1 MRCLGWQKENS
12 LPELGV
18 VETRRALRYGNT
30 TGACASAAAKA
41 ALIALLNHP
50 VDRVGVPSP
59 IGVRFEILVKEAK
72 KLDEDTGM
80 AKVVKDAGDD
90 IDATD
95 KLEIVATVKL
105 TNDGKVT
112 IKSGKGIGIV
122 TKPGLAVPVGQAAI
136 NPIPRRMIEESV
148 REALPA
154 GKGAEVT
161 LDIPE
166 GEKVATKTLNA
177 KLGVIGGLS
186 VLGTTGIVKPL
197 SMEACRRSLVP
208 QIDVAVSAG
217 FERVFF
223 VPGNIGERITK
234 KLFNPPTDA
243 IVQTGD
249 FVGYMLDKA
258 AEKGVKEILFLGHP
272 GKLAK
277 VAAGIFNTHHKV
289 ADARN
294 EVVAAYA
301 GAVGADASVVNRILQ
316 ANTTEEAIT
325 LLKQVNLS
333 MQVFDRIAERVSQ
346 RISERV
352 QQKIKIS
359 IILVSLDGEVLG
371 ADKNARSSELWQK
384 IPESA

>member
-1 MRCLGWQKENS
+1 M
-12 LPELGV
+12 
-18 VETRRALRYGNT
+18 RYGNT
-30 TGACASAAAKA
+30 TGACAAAAAKA
-41 ALIALLNHP
+41 ALTAVIDRP

-59 IGVRFEILVKEAK
+59 VGVRFEILVKEAK
-72 KLDEDTGM
+72 KINDYSGT
-80 AKVVKDAGDD
+80 ATVVKDAGDD

-95 KLEIVATVKL
+95 KLEISAIVKL
-105 TNDGKVT
+105 TDDGKVT
-112 IKSGKGIGIV
+112 IKSGKGIGTV
-122 TKPGLAVPVGQAAI
+122 TKPGLPMPIGESAI
-136 NPIPRRMIEESV
+136 NPVPRRMIEESV
-148 REALPA
+148 REVLPA
-154 GKGAEVT
+154 GKGVEVT
-161 LDIPE
+161 LNIPD
-166 GEKVATKTLNA
+166 GEKVAAKTLNQ
-177 KLGVIGGLS
+177 KLGIVGGLS

-208 QIDVAVSAG
+208 QIDVALSAG
-217 FERVFF
+217 CERVFF

-234 KLFNPPTDA
+234 KLFHPPEDA

-258 AEKGVKEILFLGHP
+258 AEKGVKEIVFLGHP

-301 GAVGADASVVNRILQ
+301 GAMGADASLVNQILR
-316 ANTTEEAIT
+316 ANTTEESIE
-325 LLKQVNLS
+325 LLKQVKLS
-333 MQVFDRIAERVSQ
+333 EQVFDRIAERVSQ

-371 ADKNARSSELWQK
+371 ADANARSSGLWLK
-384 IPESA
+384 SA

>member
-1 MRCLGWQKENS
+1 ME
-12 LPELGV
+12 V
-18 VETRRALRYGNT
+18 ADTRRALRYGNT
-30 TGACASAAAKA
+30 TGACAAAAAKA
-41 ALIALLNHP
+41 ALIALIDRS

-59 IGVRFEILVKEAK
+59 IGVRFEILVESAK
-72 KLDEDTGM
+72 KLSDDT
-80 AKVVKDAGDD
+80 AVATVVKDAGDD

-95 KLEIVATVKL
+95 KLEITSTVKL
-105 TNDGKVT
+105 TADGKVT
-112 IKSGKGIGIV
+112 IRSGKGIGMV

-177 KLGVIGGLS
+177 KLGVLGGLS

-208 QIDVAVSAG
+208 QIDVALSAG

-234 KLFNPPTDA
+234 KLFKPPEDA

-249 FVGYMLDKA
+249 FVGYMFDKA
-258 AEKGVKEILFLGHP
+258 VEKGVKQILFLGHP

-277 VAAGIFNTHHKV
+277 VAANIFNTHHKV

-301 GAVGADASVVNRILQ
+301 GAEGADAALINQILQ
-316 ANTTEEAIT
+316 SNTTEEAIT
-325 LLKQVNLS
+325 LLKQANLS
-333 MQVFDRIAERVSQ
+333 KQVFNRIAERVSQ

-359 IILVSLDGEVLG
+359 VILVSLDGEILG
-371 ADKNARSSELWQK
+371 ADKNARSSETWLK
-384 IPESA
+384 LSESA

>member
-1 MRCLGWQKENS
+1 M
-12 LPELGV
+12 
-18 VETRRALRYGNT
+18 RYGNT
-30 TGACASAAAKA
+30 TGACAAAAAKA
-41 ALIALLNHP
+41 ALLALTGTV

-59 IGVRFEILVKEAK
+59 YGIRFEILVKGTK
-72 KLDEDTGM
+72 KIGDAGVAT
-80 AKVVKDAGDD
+80 VVKDAGDD

-95 KLEIVATVKL
+95 KLEITATVKL
-105 TNDGKVT
+105 TDDGKVK
-112 IKSGKGIGIV
+112 IRSGKGIGVV
-122 TKPGLAVPVGQAAI
+122 TKPGLQVPIGEAAI
-136 NPIPRRMIEESV
+136 NPVPRRMIEASV
-148 REALPA
+148 KEVLPA
-154 GKGAEVT
+154 GKGAEIT

-166 GEKVATKTLNA
+166 GEKVAAKTLNP
-177 KLGVIGGLS
+177 KLGIVGGLS
-186 VLGTTGIVKPL
+186 VLGTTGVVKPL

-234 KLFNPPTDA
+234 KLFNPSEDD

-258 AEKGVKEILFLGHP
+258 VEKGVKEIVFLGHP

-294 EVVAAYA
+294 EVIAAYA
-301 GAVGADASVVNRILQ
+301 GAEGAEAEAVKRILH

-325 LLKQVNLS
+325 LLKQVGLS
-333 MQVFDRIAERVSQ
+333 ERVFDRIAEKV
-346 RISERV
+346 SERV
-352 QQKIKIS
+352 SERTQQKIKVS
-359 IILVSLDGEVLG
+359 VILVSLDGEILG
-371 ADKNARSSELWQK
+371 VDRNARSLEGNWRK
-384 IPESA
+384 SA

>member
-1 MRCLGWQKENS
+1 ME
-12 LPELGV
+12 V
-18 VETRRALRYGNT
+18 ADTRRALRYGNT
-30 TGACASAAAKA
+30 TGACAAAAAKA
-41 ALIALLNHP
+41 ALIALIDRS

-59 IGVRFEILVKEAK
+59 IGVRFEILVESAK
-72 KLDEDTGM
+72 KLSDDT
-80 AKVVKDAGDD
+80 AVATVVKDAGDD

-95 KLEIVATVKL
+95 KLEITSTVKL
-105 TNDGKVT
+105 TADGKVT
-112 IKSGKGIGIV
+112 IRSGKGIGMV
-122 TKPGLAVPVGQAAI
+122 TKPGLAVPLGQAAI

-154 GKGAEVT
+154 GKGADVT

-177 KLGVIGGLS
+177 RLGVLGGLS

-208 QIDVAVSAG
+208 QIDVALSAG

-234 KLFNPPTDA
+234 KLFKPPEDA

-249 FVGYMLDKA
+249 FVGYMFDKA
-258 AEKGVKEILFLGHP
+258 VEKGVKQILFLGHP

-277 VAAGIFNTHHKV
+277 VAANIFNTHHKV

-301 GAVGADASVVNRILQ
+301 GAEGADAALINQILQ
-316 ANTTEEAIT
+316 SNTTEEAIT
-325 LLKQVNLS
+325 LLKQANLS
-333 MQVFDRIAERVSQ
+333 KQVFNRIAERVSQ

-359 IILVSLDGEVLG
+359 VILVSLDGEILG
-371 ADKNARSSELWQK
+371 ADKNARSSETWLK
-384 IPESA
+384 LSESA

>member
-1 MRCLGWQKENS
+1 M
-12 LPELGV
+12 GV

-59 IGVRFEILVKEAK
+59 IGVRFEILIKEAK

-95 KLEIVATVKL
+95 KLEIIATVKL
-105 TNDGKVT
+105 TDDGKVT

-122 TKPGLAVPVGQAAI
+122 TKPGLAVPIGQAAI

-148 REALPA
+148 REVLPA

-177 KLGVIGGLS
+177 KLGIIGGLS

-208 QIDVAVSAG
+208 QIDVALSAG
-217 FERVFF
+217 YERIFF

-384 IPESA
+384 IPKSA

>member
-1 MRCLGWQKENS
+1 ME
-12 LPELGV
+12 V
-18 VETRRALRYGNT
+18 ADTRRALRYGNT
-30 TGACASAAAKA
+30 TGACAAAAAKA
-41 ALIALLNHP
+41 ALIALIDRS

-59 IGVRFEILVKEAK
+59 IGVRFEILVESAK
-72 KLDEDTGM
+72 KLSDDT
-80 AKVVKDAGDD
+80 AVATVVKDAGDD

-95 KLEIVATVKL
+95 KLEITSTVKL
-105 TNDGKVT
+105 TADGKVT
-112 IKSGKGIGIV
+112 IRSGKGIGMV

-154 GKGAEVT
+154 GKGADVT

-166 GEKVATKTLNA
+166 GERVATKTLNA
-177 KLGVIGGLS
+177 KLGVLGGLS

-208 QIDVAVSAG
+208 QIDVALSAG

-234 KLFNPPTDA
+234 KLFKPPEDA

-249 FVGYMLDKA
+249 FVGYMFDKA
-258 AEKGVKEILFLGHP
+258 VEKGVKQILFLGHP

-277 VAAGIFNTHHKV
+277 VAANIFNTHHKV

-301 GAVGADASVVNRILQ
+301 GAEGADAALINQILQ
-316 ANTTEEAIT
+316 SNTTEEAIT
-325 LLKQVNLS
+325 LLKQANLS
-333 MQVFDRIAERVSQ
+333 KQVFNRIAERVSQ

-359 IILVSLDGEVLG
+359 VILVSLDGEILG
-371 ADKNARSSELWQK
+371 ADKNARSSETWLK
-384 IPESA
+384 LSESA

>member
-1 MRCLGWQKENS
+1 LKENARKI
-12 LPELGV
+12 LGV
-18 VETRRALRYGNT
+18 VRTRRALRYGNT
-30 TGACASAAAKA
+30 TGACAAAAAKA
-41 ALIALLNHP
+41 ALIALVKEP

-72 KLDEDTGM
+72 KISDSGVAT
-80 AKVVKDAGDD
+80 VVKDAGDD

-95 KLEIVATVKL
+95 KLEISATVKL
-105 TNDGKVT
+105 TDDGKVT
-112 IKSGKGIGIV
+112 IKSGKGIGTV
-122 TKPGLAVPVGQAAI
+122 TKPGLAVPIGEAAI
-136 NPIPRRMIEESV
+136 NPVPRRMIEASI
-148 REALPA
+148 REVLPV

-161 LDIPE
+161 LNIPE

-177 KLGVIGGLS
+177 KLGVVGGLS

-208 QIDVAVSAG
+208 QIDVALSAG
-217 FERVFF
+217 YERVFF

-234 KLFNPPTDA
+234 TLFKPPEDA

-258 AEKGVKEILFLGHP
+258 AKKGVKEIIFLGHP

-277 VAAGIFNTHHKV
+277 VAANIFNTHHKV

-301 GAVGADASVVNRILQ
+301 AAEGADASVVKRILQ
-316 ANTTEEAIT
+316 SNTTEEAIT
-325 LLKQVNLS
+325 LLKEANLS
-333 MQVFDRIAERVSQ
+333 TQVFDRIAERVRQ
-346 RISERV
+346 RISDRV
-352 QQKIKIS
+352 QQKIKIN
-359 IILVSLDGEVLG
+359 IILVSLDGEILG
-371 ADKNARSSELWQK
+371 ADKNARSLDLWQK
-384 IPESA
+384 RRESA

>member
-1 MRCLGWQKENS
+1 ME
-12 LPELGV
+12 V
-18 VETRRALRYGNT
+18 ADTRRALRYGNT
-30 TGACASAAAKA
+30 TGACAAAAAKA
-41 ALIALLNHP
+41 ALIALIDRS

-59 IGVRFEILVKEAK
+59 IGVRFEILVESAK
-72 KLDEDTGM
+72 KLSDDT
-80 AKVVKDAGDD
+80 AVATVVKDAGDD

-95 KLEIVATVKL
+95 KLEITATVKL
-105 TNDGKVT
+105 TADGKVT
-112 IKSGKGIGIV
+112 IRSGKGIGMV

-154 GKGAEVT
+154 GKGADVT

-177 KLGVIGGLS
+177 KLGVLGGLS

-208 QIDVAVSAG
+208 QIDVALSAG

-234 KLFNPPTDA
+234 KLFKPPEDA

-249 FVGYMLDKA
+249 FVGYMFDKA
-258 AEKGVKEILFLGHP
+258 VEKGVKQILFLGHP
-272 GKLAK
+272 GKLTK
-277 VAAGIFNTHHKV
+277 VAANIFNTHHKV

-301 GAVGADASVVNRILQ
+301 GAEGADAALINQILQ
-316 ANTTEEAIT
+316 SNTTEEAIT
-325 LLKQVNLS
+325 LLKQANLS
-333 MQVFDRIAERVSQ
+333 KQVFNRIAERVSQ

-359 IILVSLDGEVLG
+359 VILVSLDGEILG
-371 ADKNARSSELWQK
+371 ADKNARSSETWLK
-384 IPESA
+384 LSESA

>member
-1 MRCLGWQKENS
+1 M
-12 LPELGV
+12 
-18 VETRRALRYGNT
+18 RYGNT
-30 TGACASAAAKA
+30 TGACAAAAAKA
-41 ALIALLNHP
+41 ALIALLDHP
-50 VDRVGVPSP
+50 VNRVGVPSP

-72 KLDEDTGM
+72 KLNNDVAVAT
-80 AKVVKDAGDD
+80 VVKDAGDD

-95 KLEIVATVKL
+95 KLEISATVKL
-105 TNDGKVT
+105 TDDGKVT
-112 IKSGKGIGIV
+112 IRSGKGIGVV
-122 TKPGLAVPVGQAAI
+122 TKPGLPVPIGQSAI
-136 NPIPRRMIEESV
+136 NPMPRMMIEESV
-148 REALPA
+148 REVLPA
-154 GKGAEVT
+154 GKGVDVT
-161 LDIPE
+161 LNIPE
-166 GEKVATKTLNA
+166 GEKVAVKTLNS
-177 KLGVIGGLS
+177 KLGIMGGLS

-208 QIDVAVSAG
+208 QIDVALSAG
-217 FERVFF
+217 YERVFF

-234 KLFNPPTDA
+234 KLFKPPEDA

-301 GAVGADASVVNRILQ
+301 GAVGADASLINRILQ
-316 ANTTEEAIT
+316 SNTTEEAIT
-325 LLKQVNLS
+325 LLKQASLS
-333 MQVFDRIAERVSQ
+333 EQVFDRIAERVSQ
-346 RISERV
+346 RVSERV

-359 IILVSLDGEVLG
+359 VMLVSLDGEVLG
-371 ADKNARSSELWQK
+371 ADANARGSETWLK
-384 IPESA
+384 SA

>member
-1 MRCLGWQKENS
+1 V
-12 LPELGV
+12 GV
-18 VETRRALRYGNT
+18 VETRRVLRYGNT
-30 TGACASAAAKA
+30 TGACAAAAAKA
-41 ALIALLNHP
+41 ALIAVVKEP

-59 IGVRFEILVKEAK
+59 FGIRFEILVKEAK
-72 KLDEDTGM
+72 KLTDDTGV
-80 AKVVKDAGDD
+80 ATVVKDAGDD

-95 KLEIVATVKL
+95 KLEISATVKL
-105 TNDGKVT
+105 TDDGKVT
-112 IKSGKGIGIV
+112 IRSGKGIGIA
-122 TKPGLAVPVGQAAI
+122 TKPGLQVAIGEPAI

-148 REALPA
+148 KEVLPA
-154 GKGAEVT
+154 GRGADVT
-161 LDIPE
+161 INIPE
-166 GEKVATKTLNA
+166 GEKVAAKTLNP
-177 KLGVIGGLS
+177 KLGIIGGLS
-186 VLGTTGIVKPL
+186 VLGTTGVVKPL

-217 FERVFF
+217 YERVFF

-234 KLFNPPTDA
+234 KLFNPPEDA

-301 GAVGADASVVNRILQ
+301 GAVGADAALVNRILQ
-316 ANTTEEAIT
+316 ANTTEESIT
-325 LLKQVNLS
+325 LLKQANLS
-333 MQVFDRIAERVSQ
+333 EQVFDRIAERVSQ

-359 IILVSLDGEVLG
+359 IVLVSLDGEVLG
-371 ADKNARSSELWQK
+371 ADTNARSAEKWLK
-384 IPESA
+384 SA